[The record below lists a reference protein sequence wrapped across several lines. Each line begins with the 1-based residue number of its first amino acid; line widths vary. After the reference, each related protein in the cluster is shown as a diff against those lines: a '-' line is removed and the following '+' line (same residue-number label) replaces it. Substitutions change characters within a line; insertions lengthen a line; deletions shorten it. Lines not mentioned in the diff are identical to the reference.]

1 MSNKSELSSLVP
13 ILDGSNYSMWHK
25 SMKAYLMSLGLWG
38 HCTGSITAPFEPENP
53 EKDKS
58 KTASSANIELYKK
71 DKAKY
76 NIAYAAWSKDD
87 EKALGS
93 ILLYTNN
100 AIKEDVTSKDLASE
114 AWDYLTNC
122 YRQVSPSLILQDFKE
137 AMSIRIKADQNP
149 SIPLDR
155 LSAAFQ
161 RLTNAK
167 IHIPSQIQA
176 MIALSALPQKWEV
189 LVPVIIQTVNLD
201 DLDLGEVREAVV
213 AQWQTENARTAN
225 NGNKKDK
232 KQHNTNKLS
241 NVKCKR
247 GDPSFSIQQQGDNQQ
262 QQQQQN
268 NGDYKPCQRG
278 SCGKGKG
285 KGKGNNS
292 GHAHISHVADVA
304 SLTAL
309 TSATIAQVGPSGI
322 NKHTITSFAPKERK
336 PGPYK
341 SLDEALDTADCLGV
355 TPTTQTVKTL
365 EQRITQEYMDGP
377 WSKSTNYLSDDE
389 GSDIVDMLEVPA
401 GHEGQD
407 DWAAFAATS
416 PSYEPLDWGSK
427 LEDAEECVHP
437 SSSPLHTVHQALV
450 LPQLLRK
457 PGLTDGSCK
466 YAYTLK
472 CLNRYVNMMLNSH
485 FA

>member
-1 MSNKSELSSLVP
+1 MLTTPCKVLQMSNKSELSSLVP
-13 ILDGSNYSMWHK
+13 ILDGSNYGTWHK

-58 KTASSANIELYKK
+58 KTASSADIELYKK
-71 DKAKY
+71 DKAEY
-76 NIAYAAWSKDD
+76 EIAYAAWSKDD

-93 ILLYTNN
+93 ILLRTNN

-114 AWDYLTNC
+114 AWDYLANC
-122 YRQVSPSLILQDFKE
+122 YSQASPSLILQDFKE

-176 MIALSALPQKWEV
+176 IIALSALPQKWEV
-189 LVPVIIQTVNLD
+189 LVPVIIQTVNMD
-201 DLDLGEVREAVV
+201 DLNLGEVREAVV

-232 KQHNTNKLS
+232 KQHNANKLS
-241 NVKCKR
+241 NVKHKR
-247 GDPSFSIQQQGDNQQ
+247 GDPSFSNQRQGDNQ

-268 NGDYKPCQRG
+268 NGDYKPRQCG
-278 SCGKGKG
+278 SHGKGKG

-292 GHAHISHVADVA
+292 RHAHISHVANVA
-304 SLTAL
+304 SLTAP

-322 NKHTITSFAPKERK
+322 NKRTITSSVPKERK

-341 SLDEALDTADCLGV
+341 SLDEALDTADHLGI

-365 EQRITQEYMDGP
+365 EQHITQEYVRRAVRLRLHQLP
-377 WSKSTNYLSDDE
+377 KPS
-389 GSDIVDMLEVPA
+389 EV
-401 GHEGQD
+401 
-407 DWAAFAATS
+407 
-416 PSYEPLDWGSK
+416 
-427 LEDAEECVHP
+427 
-437 SSSPLHTVHQALV
+437 
-450 LPQLLRK
+450 
-457 PGLTDGSCK
+457 
-466 YAYTLK
+466 
-472 CLNRYVNMMLNSH
+472 
-485 FA
+485 